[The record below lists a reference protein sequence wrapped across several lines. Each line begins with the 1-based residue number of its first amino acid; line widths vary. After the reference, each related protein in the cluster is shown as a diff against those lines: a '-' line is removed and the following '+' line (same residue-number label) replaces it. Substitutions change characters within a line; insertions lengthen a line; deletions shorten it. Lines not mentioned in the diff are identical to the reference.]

1 MEKAMILVSVLLL
14 LGWTGTLQ
22 GVPVDMD
29 QVDVPVQPNATVE
42 VPVQPIAT
50 VEVPVEPIAT
60 AEVPVEPIA
69 TVEVPVEPI
78 ATVEVPV
85 EPIANMEGL
94 NATLPTLPALPPFNA
109 TGLTQINMAE
119 YPVKLLK
126 GGGNEIS

>member
-42 VPVQPIAT
+42 VPVQ
-50 VEVPVEPIAT
+50 PIAT

-119 YPVKLLK
+119 YPVKLLN